1 MRNAVTKG
9 DGMAPDDSTASIA
22 TGQAASKG
30 DRLKK
35 EKPIPPDIWNELHGY
50 YYEELELGMSAV
62 LSRTVQATD
71 IANFAGV
78 SGDTN
83 PVHLSEE
90 FAANTIVEG
99 RICHGILTASFIS
112 ALIGTKLPGPG
123 CLYVSQSLRFK
134 GPVRIGDTV
143 NTRVTISE
151 LQDEKGRAILWCE
164 CFVGD
169 TIMLEGEAVVQIT
182 KRHPD

>member
-1 MRNAVTKG
+1 
-9 DGMAPDDSTASIA
+9 MAPDDSTVSIA
-22 TGQAASKG
+22 TGTVAPKG
-30 DRLKK
+30 DRPKK
-35 EKPIPPDIWNELHGY
+35 EKPVPPDIWKELHGY
-50 YYEELELGMSAV
+50 YYEELELGMFAV

-71 IANFAGV
+71 IATFAGV

-90 FAANTIVEG
+90 FAADTIVEG
-99 RICHGILTASFIS
+99 RICHGMLTASFIS

-123 CLYVSQSLRFK
+123 CLYVNQSLRFK

-143 NTRVTISE
+143 NTRVTITG
-151 LQDEKGRAILWCE
+151 LQDDKGRAILWCE

-169 TIMLEGEAVVQIT
+169 KVMLEGEAIVQIT
-182 KRHPD
+182 KRDPD